1 MAFLFPIVI
10 TYFPKTPVRTESVI
24 AFAEDVQDT
33 GNWIFIGTVFS
44 ISTSIIS
51 MATSQTSTYFAA
63 PGKYNGVAKVLDHVP
78 LYEAK
83 LP

>member
-33 GNWIFIGTVFS
+33 GNWIFLGTVFS
-44 ISTSIIS
+44 ISTSVIS

-63 PGKYNGVAKVLDHVP
+63 PGNIKQFERGRGEPIYL
-78 LYEAK
+78 
-83 LP
+83 